1 MQLQETFI
9 YGTLTISLL
18 RYTHQD
24 LEKILYLFNLLIITV
39 SMKQSIFKLIIMMLS
54 YQYLNLMN
62 LLMKFIKLIC
72 IKVNI
77 NFYFIFLIIKINK
90 YNKITPFKFYH
101 PIIY

>member
-1 MQLQETFI
+1 
-9 YGTLTISLL
+9 
-18 RYTHQD
+18 
-24 LEKILYLFNLLIITV
+24 
-39 SMKQSIFKLIIMMLS
+39 MKQSIFKLIIMMLS

-72 IKVNI
+72 IQVNI

-90 YNKITPFKFYH
+90 SNKITPFKFYH